1 MLVVVY
7 SFRKRLNCIIC
18 INKKFSFRRIEPETP
33 PPLPG
38 AVCHFVNPA
47 GYNALFVSYKI
58 IVKLK
63 LRLQFESLQEKMFT
77 IEKNLFF
84 QCNKW
89 PFSLKKA

>member
-18 INKKFSFRRIEPETP
+18 INKKFSFLGIEPET

-47 GYNALFVSYKI
+47 GYKALFVS
-58 IVKLK
+58 
-63 LRLQFESLQEKMFT
+63 
-77 IEKNLFF
+77 
-84 QCNKW
+84 
-89 PFSLKKA
+89 